1 MKTMKRY
8 MGLYYALIALFFAA
22 GIAVYFTHAKL
33 LLNVAWIH
41 WGAAAL
47 AVFFILTPKGS
58 KRLLCPQSEK
68 QPLSRQQ
75 WITKILNLQISLFLI
90 YFSITQF
97 NPYFSIEGQA
107 PKNLLTDSLNGLLFH
122 FGLYPWAL
130 IAIFA
135 VGFGISAYLKNQDS
149 YLSQISLGFLKR
161 RNETLEVIAKTTAR
175 AATIGVIA
183 ITFVLVTF
191 ILASIISNIQALT
204 TLTGFTAASMGA
216 AFLMLFLT
224 MRRNNSHLL
233 TTINQQRPLLG
244 ILLMVLIWAIVL
256 MLLSIIVTYTGVGD
270 SDVPAL
276 LMGIFNKGWLLHWQL
291 FSELWWLMLTPITAV
306 FIARFSYGYS
316 IRAIIIATLALPVMI
331 MLLLQFNAIL
341 PNPLNFNNTPLWLV
355 QLAGVLGFL
364 SLVGLLYDP
373 KNKPLT
379 VLTYLP
385 KLGNEKLRNEEIYQQ
400 RLKRMCGVMFY
411 LFIPAGFFVTSLFM
425 SLIIIPMLGVIV
437 MTYWQTCRTLRQDLS
452 A

>member
-8 MGLYYALIALFFAA
+8 TGLYYALIALFFVVS
-22 GIAVYFTHAKL
+22 ITIYFTHTTL
-33 LLNVAWIH
+33 LLEMPWIH
-41 WGAAAL
+41 WGAIAL
-47 AVFFILTPKGS
+47 AIFFILTPKGS
-58 KRLLCPQSEK
+58 KRLVSPQAEQ
-68 QPLSRQQ
+68 QPLPRQQ
-75 WITKILNLQISLFLI
+75 WLIKILNLQISLFLI

-97 NPYFSIEGQA
+97 NQYFAIEGQA
-107 PKNLLTDSLNGLLFH
+107 PKSLLTDSLNGLLFH
-122 FGLYPWAL
+122 FGLFPWAL

-135 VGFGISAYLKNQDS
+135 VGFGTIAYLKNQDA
-149 YLSQISLGFLKR
+149 YLSQISLGFLKKR
-161 RNETLEVIAKTTAR
+161 HETLEVIVKTTAR
-175 AATIGVIA
+175 AATIGAVA
-183 ITFVLVTF
+183 ITFVLLTF

-204 TLTGFTAASMGA
+204 KLTGFTAASMGA

-224 MRRNNSHLL
+224 MRRNNSHFL

-244 ILLMVLIWAIVL
+244 VLLLVLIWAIVL

-270 SDVPAL
+270 SDIPAL
-276 LMGIFNKGWLLHWQL
+276 LMRIFNKGWLLHWQL

-316 IRAIIIATLALPVMI
+316 IRAIIIATLALPFMI
-331 MLLLQFNAIL
+331 MLLLQFNAIS
-341 PNPLNFNNTPLWLV
+341 PNPLNFNNVPLWLV
-355 QLAGVLGFL
+355 QLAGALGFL
-364 SLVGLLYDP
+364 SLVGLLYDTN
-373 KNKPLT
+373 NKPLT

-400 RLKRMCGVMFY
+400 RLKRLCGVMFY

-437 MTYWQTCRTLRQDLS
+437 MTYWQTCRTLRQD
-452 A
+452 